1 MTLVNDDRRD
11 ITIVFNAPEDF
22 TLNGDE
28 LKATSKM
35 HHCYVKGC
43 GFVDIQRVVKQ
54 SPHSKSYILNT
65 SNYPVFMNYYIKSET
80 GDEISVGPTA
90 DAILPGQF
98 KEIGAGPGV
107 VWRISTI

>member
-43 GFVDIQRVVKQ
+43 GFVDIRRVVKQ

-65 SNYPVFMNYYIKSET
+65 SNYPVFMNCLLYTSPSPRDRQKSRMP
-80 GDEISVGPTA
+80 SSA
-90 DAILPGQF
+90 
-98 KEIGAGPGV
+98 
-107 VWRISTI
+107 